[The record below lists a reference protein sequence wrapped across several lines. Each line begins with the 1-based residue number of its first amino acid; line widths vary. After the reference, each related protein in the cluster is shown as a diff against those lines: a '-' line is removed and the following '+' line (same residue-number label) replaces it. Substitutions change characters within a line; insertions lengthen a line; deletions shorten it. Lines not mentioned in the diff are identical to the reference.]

1 MYRIVRVLRIIPI
14 IIVASLVFGFITRE
28 LWNWLMP
35 TIFGLH
41 TITFWQAIGLF
52 LLSKLIFG
60 GFHGHHGGGRNWK
73 GRMKERWDS
82 MTPEEREKFRNGMRC
97 GRGPFGRGRSPWDRE
112 PFAQPREPFAQPQ
125 EPRI

>member
-1 MYRIVRVLRIIPI
+1 MYRFVRVLKFIPI

-35 TIFGLH
+35 SIFGLH

-60 GFHGHHGGGRNWK
+60 GFHGHRGGGRNHWK
-73 GRMKERWDS
+73 ERMKERWDS
-82 MTPEEREKFRNGMRC
+82 MTPEEREKFRSGMKC
-97 GRGPFGRGRSPWDRE
+97 GPFGRRPAGNAPFSQPEE
-112 PFAQPREPFAQPQ
+112 PS
-125 EPRI
+125 I